1 MALEWRLRNVM
12 ANKGIW
18 SGAELRRLME
28 VKAGYAMTA
37 PSISALLNNCPRS
50 IKADTMDA
58 LCTALDCTPSD
69 LWKHVATYNDR
80 RSSKTNIEL
89 NSVVNENR
97 LPPI

>member
-12 ANKGIW
+12 AKKGIW
-18 SGAELRRLME
+18 SGSELRRLME
-28 VKAGYAMTA
+28 EKAGYRMTA
-37 PSISALLNNCPRS
+37 PSISALLNNSPKS
-50 IKADTMDA
+50 VKADTMDA

-69 LWKHVATYNDR
+69 LWKHTATYTDKC
-80 RSSKTNIEL
+80 SSKTNIEL